1 MNGELTDILDLPP
14 IIRIQFLCVISQIL
28 ALFNKKGLITKNY

>member
-1 MNGELTDILDLPP
+1 MNGKLTDILDFQP